1 MTQKAIG
8 YVRVST
14 EEQAKEGI
22 SIDAQKEKLHQYAE
36 LYNIELIDIKVDAGQ
51 SAKSLDRVGLEEA
64 LATLGT
70 GNADALLIYKL
81 DRLTRSVADLGRLID
96 KYFNEEYQ
104 LLSVTDHID
113 TRTANGRLILNVL
126 GSVSQWERETIVERT
141 EASLQYLKEERRVY
155 NHPPLGYH
163 AVKGYLRADKEEQ
176 LIVGDI
182 LELHDKGLSMRKVA
196 NNLNS
201 RGITGKRGG
210 KFYASTIRAIL
221 RNNIHQKAA

>member
-1 MTQKAIG
+1 MALG
-8 YVRVST
+8 GGS
-14 EEQAKEGI
+14 
-22 SIDAQKEKLHQYAE
+22 
-36 LYNIELIDIKVDAGQ
+36 
-51 SAKSLDRVGLEEA
+51 EA
-64 LATLGT
+64 AAVPRFLLGT
-70 GNADALLIYKL
+70 GCPQITTSSTS
-81 DRLTRSVADLGRLID
+81 RLTRSVADLGRRID

>member
-1 MTQKAIG
+1 MYRI
-8 YVRVST
+8 VSSIISRDGLGI
-14 EEQAKEGI
+14 GI

-104 LLSVTDHID
+104 LLVSV
-113 TRTANGRLILNVL
+113 RPCA
-126 GSVSQWERETIVERT
+126 SVIVTVRC
-141 EASLQYLKEERRVY
+141 A
-155 NHPPLGYH
+155 
-163 AVKGYLRADKEEQ
+163 
-176 LIVGDI
+176 
-182 LELHDKGLSMRKVA
+182 
-196 NNLNS
+196 
-201 RGITGKRGG
+201 
-210 KFYASTIRAIL
+210 
-221 RNNIHQKAA
+221 